1 MCANRSRLQICQYDD
16 CQTRLYSCQCHF
28 TSMGSSA
35 KVQITTPSM
44 AVALAKQSVSA
55 NPYFELSI
63 RSFLSDVLWQVS

>member
-1 MCANRSRLQICQYDD
+1 
-16 CQTRLYSCQCHF
+16 
-28 TSMGSSA
+28 MGSSA